1 MENRIIL
8 EELLMKKSQQK
19 KKISPN
25 NYKERLFV
33 LTKTSLSYYEYDK
46 EKKGTR
52 KGSIEIKKI
61 RCAEEVNLDEPAP
74 PERQYPFQVK
84 LYTIKYFW

>member
-1 MENRIIL
+1 METLEDKPIL
-8 EELLMKKSQQK
+8 EELLVKKSQQK

-46 EKKGTR
+46 DVR
-52 KGSIEIKKI
+52 KRFLLLGD
-61 RCAEEVNLDEPAP
+61 LLGL
-74 PERQYPFQVK
+74 F
-84 LYTIKYFW
+84 